1 MNALDNLIRLLKK
14 LPGTG
19 EKSAERLA
27 YFLLKADST
36 YNASLSEAIGNIK
49 EKIHPCPVCF
59 AYSEGNECPFCN
71 NPSRDKTLLCVVE
84 EVEDVTSL
92 SSTGAY
98 NGLFHVLGGAIDP
111 LNGIGPD
118 NLRLKELKKRIEEG
132 SFKEVIIATNPTEKG
147 NTTALYIQ
155 EMLSPFNITISR
167 LASGVPFGGDLGY
180 VNKSTLS
187 FSLKGRVTVSKDRR
201 NE

>member
-27 YFLLKADST
+27 YFFLKSDPS
-36 YNASLSEAIGNIK
+36 YNTSLSDAILTIK
-49 EKIHPCPVCF
+49 DKIKPCPICF
-59 AYSEGNECPFCN
+59 SYSEENSCPYCN
-71 NPSRDKTLLCVVE
+71 DPSRDKTILCVVE
-84 EVEDVTSL
+84 EAKDVTSL

-118 NLRLKELKKRIEEG
+118 ELKMKELKKRVDEG
-132 SFKEVIIATNPTEKG
+132 DFKEIIIATNPTEKG
-147 NTTALYIQ
+147 NTTSLYIQ
-155 EMLSPFNITISR
+155 EMFSSYNITLTR
-167 LASGVPFGGDLGY
+167 LASGLPFGGDLGY

-187 FSLKGRVTVSKDRR
+187 FSLKGRIKIPKT
-201 NE
+201 